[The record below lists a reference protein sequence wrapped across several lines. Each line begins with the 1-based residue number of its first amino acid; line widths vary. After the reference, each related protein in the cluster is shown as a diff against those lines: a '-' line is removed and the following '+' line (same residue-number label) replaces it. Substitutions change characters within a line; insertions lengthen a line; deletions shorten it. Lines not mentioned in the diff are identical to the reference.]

1 MQVRCDSEKTARLVV
16 QQVGRILIFENSII
30 KTVLFENC
38 FPSSLMQISYAR
50 NVYEELTQAVIED
63 TDMDGDH
70 TEL

>member
-1 MQVRCDSEKTARLVV
+1 
-16 QQVGRILIFENSII
+16 
-30 KTVLFENC
+30 
-38 FPSSLMQISYAR
+38 MQINYAR

>member
-1 MQVRCDSEKTARLVV
+1 MLTMPLQYDLKIV
-16 QQVGRILIFENSII
+16 
-30 KTVLFENC
+30 
-38 FPSSLMQISYAR
+38 FPSSLMQINYAR